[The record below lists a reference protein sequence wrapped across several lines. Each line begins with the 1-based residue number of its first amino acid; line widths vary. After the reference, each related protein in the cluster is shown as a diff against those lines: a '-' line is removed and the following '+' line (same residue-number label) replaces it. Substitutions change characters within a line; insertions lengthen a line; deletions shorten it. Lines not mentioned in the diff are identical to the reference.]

1 MKDTIKT
8 SRTAGYLE
16 KIFRAVNA
24 DWFGGELEE
33 PIITIQST
41 PRAYGHVT
49 VSKVW
54 KRKGEQRHE
63 LNIGAE
69 TLQRPI
75 EEVVATIVHEAVH
88 LYNLAHG
95 VQDCSRGNTYHN
107 KRFKEEAERRGLV
120 ISHHPTYGWTITEPS
135 EALID
140 YIIAQGWAEIQNEQG
155 RRLDTATKRRRKDRE
170 RWHTDRRQHR
180 AAEAQQHTE
189 VCVPLLQAEYQGDK
203 GSQYHLRGLHGENGG
218 GGVMAKTKPSYAM
231 SIRCYFPGANN
242 RTQHYPVMPLADIP
256 KWIEAYQFTHP
267 NAESITVKI
276 WLKDEDKQAL

>member
-1 MKDTIKT
+1 MKETIKT

-49 VSKVW
+49 VSKIW

-95 VQDCSRGNTYHN
+95 VQDCSRGGSYHN

-140 YIIAQGWAEIQNEQG
+140 YIIAQGWSEIQVNRGGGWTPPPSAGGKAGNGGTQTGGSTEPPKRSSTRKYVCPCCKQSI
-155 RRLDTATKRRRKDRE
+155 RATKAVNIICGDCMEKM
-170 RWHTDRRQHR
+170 
-180 AAEAQQHTE
+180 E
-189 VCVPLLQAEYQGDK
+189 V
-203 GSQYHLRGLHGENGG
+203 
-218 GGVMAKTKPSYAM
+218 
-231 SIRCYFPGANN
+231 
-242 RTQHYPVMPLADIP
+242 AD
-256 KWIEAYQFTHP
+256 
-267 NAESITVKI
+267 
-276 WLKDEDKQAL
+276 